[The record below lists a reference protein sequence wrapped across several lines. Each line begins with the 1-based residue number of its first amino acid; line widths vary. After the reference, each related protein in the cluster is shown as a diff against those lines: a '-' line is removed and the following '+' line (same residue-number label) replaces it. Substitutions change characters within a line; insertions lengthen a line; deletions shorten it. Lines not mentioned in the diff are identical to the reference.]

1 MYPILTFPP
10 YPQPGFQLTF
20 HLCKSSLLQLNF
32 FNLGLIHGNLALEEQ
47 FRNNKCNLSNLTFDI
62 LQGNLGE
69 RDEAIIAFRKGNN
82 SNIMKQLSSSS
93 ALYDTREN
101 WIACRHLLSGTTM
114 TVSATRYEV
123 GQGHEHINGIVTVR
137 EIGWECVLEPMG
149 VHMNTCYRVARSVA
163 ERGKA

>member
-1 MYPILTFPP
+1 
-10 YPQPGFQLTF
+10 
-20 HLCKSSLLQLNF
+20 
-32 FNLGLIHGNLALEEQ
+32 
-47 FRNNKCNLSNLTFDI
+47 
-62 LQGNLGE
+62 
-69 RDEAIIAFRKGNN
+69 
-82 SNIMKQLSSSS
+82 
-93 ALYDTREN
+93 
-101 WIACRHLLSGTTM
+101 M